1 MISRL
6 ALIVLLGVSLGCSGK
21 ERTYVQGLEP
31 TPDDV
36 PVPIFEVGAVP
47 ECPYA
52 EIGRLA
58 IGDLNVD
65 IADDGTI
72 DRRGLHRELRK
83 RARPMGG
90 HAVMLV
96 DLEATRGRVVPKPKD
111 IADIVPETV
120 EDDERISVAP
130 DDESR
135 VDPEPARGDH
145 VSEGRDPG
153 RVSAGVSIGS
163 GGIRPSNQT
172 PDRVSLHA
180 LVLRF
185 TDPDCQR

>member
-1 MISRL
+1 MTSRL
-6 ALIVLLGVSLGCSGK
+6 FLIALLGLVLGCSGK
-21 ERTYVQGLEP
+21 ERTYVKGLEP

-58 IGDLNVD
+58 LGDLSVD
-65 IADDGTI
+65 VDDDGTI
-72 DRRGLHRELRK
+72 DRRKLHRELRE

-96 DLEATRGRVVPKPKD
+96 DLEAIQGRTIPRPKD

-120 EDDERISVAP
+120 EDVERVTVAP
-130 DDESR
+130 EDESR
-135 VDPEPARGDH
+135 VDPEPSRGDH
-145 VSEGRDPG
+145 APEGRDPD